1 MEEDRS
7 RVVWGDYRFSFK
19 LLKVLPNRFSND
31 PLTVCLD
38 ADKVKNPFVI
48 RSRKPGDRFMPL
60 GMNQI
65 VKLKDFLINCK
76 VPKSER
82 DYIPIFDDGEKIFWV
97 TGKRLDQ
104 RVAIDDNST
113 RFLHITA
120 EKIQDKQ
127 LRPANRSRTGEK
139 K

>member
-1 MEEDRS
+1 
-7 RVVWGDYRFSFK
+7 
-19 LLKVLPNRFSND
+19 
-31 PLTVCLD
+31 
-38 ADKVKNPFVI
+38 
-48 RSRKPGDRFMPL
+48 MPL